1 MIAQQAAQ
9 QQESLP
15 QAAQTLE
22 GLLDEYQK
30 AHAERD
36 LYFNREFER
45 QEIAGLSIETAREYL
60 QDSLDSRLERQQAR
74 ERGSGFEM

>member
-30 AHAERD
+30 AHAERNAVH
-36 LYFNREFER
+36 LREFEF
-45 QEIAGLSIETAREYL
+45 QST
-60 QDSLDSRLERQQAR
+60 
-74 ERGSGFEM
+74 